1 MQHWNKVLPNKV
13 HKVVYED
20 MVENTEVEIRKLLD
34 FCELDFEED
43 CLNFFKTKRTVR
55 TPSSEQVRQPIYK
68 KGVGQWEYFE
78 PWLDPLKQTLNM
90 ELRE

>member
-1 MQHWNKVLPNKV
+1 MDHWDKVLPKKV
-13 HKVVYED
+13 HRVVYED

-34 FCELDFEED
+34 FCELDFEEG

-78 PWLDPLKQTLNM
+78 SWLDPLKEVLQM
-90 ELRE
+90 KDK